1 MREGKNDIKSF
12 EKITFYQP
20 SERKSL
26 REEERVGKR
35 ERERNVEE
43 GGREAERE
51 RCNSVF
57 LFEKIFISLYL
68 DGEGEGERMK
78 KRKSTKGRNE
88 KEGWGRGWM

>member
-57 LFEKIFISLYL
+57 LFEMVSDAFYQSLP
-68 DGEGEGERMK
+68 R
-78 KRKSTKGRNE
+78 
-88 KEGWGRGWM
+88 WGRGGREDEKEKKHQREE